1 MNSPPTTPR
10 SADIDPISLEHF
22 PPQYGIT
29 LNTKVYNARQLA
41 KMINHN
47 RRHGRPVLIPHSR
60 RQMAP
65 IQIAAIMQLA
75 GRVPPSAPR
84 VTTQQRQLQTAERH
98 LETAL
103 AHGHHL
109 EDRDIT
115 VLIRHRMRDAYPSA
129 VRTPYHHGQF
139 HHGENPGYT
148 QGEWNHMDLLWETDM
163 VERLRDRFLL
173 TRSIQL

>member
-41 KMINHN
+41 RMIDHAQP
-47 RRHGRPVLIPHSR
+47 GRPVLIPHSR
-60 RQMAP
+60 QQMTP

-75 GRVPPSAPR
+75 GRGPPSPPR
-84 VTTQQRQLQTAERH
+84 ATRQQRELQTAEEH

-109 EDRDIT
+109 EDPDIK

-129 VRTPYHHGQF
+129 RRIAYLEGRFRHIWPVGGF
-139 HHGENPGYT
+139 SVE
-148 QGEWNHMDLLWETDM
+148 LWRQQDRSWERDT
-163 VERLRDRFLL
+163 VGRLREQFLR
-173 TRSIQL
+173 TGSIQV